1 MKLNKQKEASARHN
15 SGRRIL
21 LKISGEALQ
30 DTGASSFLSADT
42 IERIVLEII
51 PAIEIGIEVGV
62 VVGGG
67 NLFRGAALS
76 QTGIS
81 RVSADQMGMLGTIIN
96 ALALRDIFEKH
107 QQVARVMSAIPMSGV
122 VDHYDRRKAMHHLS
136 LGRVVIFAGGTG
148 NPFVTTDSAA
158 SLRAIELNA
167 DLLAKASNVDGIYNQ
182 DPKLPGDHIR
192 FDKITYRDAVIN
204 ELKVMDLAAF
214 CQCRDHNLPLRVF
227 NINSPG
233 AITRLLLGENEG
245 TLVFN
250 SDKGE

>member
-1 MKLNKQKEASARHN
+1 M
-15 SGRRIL
+15 
-21 LKISGEALQ
+21 
-30 DTGASSFLSADT
+30 
-42 IERIVLEII
+42 LEVI
-51 PAIEIGIEVGV
+51 PAIQHGVEVGI

-107 QQVARVMSAIPMSGV
+107 QQVARVMSSIPMSGV

-167 DLLAKASNVDGIYNQ
+167 TLLAKASNVDGIYNQ
-182 DPKLPGDHIR
+182 DPNCVYR
-192 FDKITYRDAVIN
+192 FEKILIAN
-204 ELKVMDLAAF
+204 EVKLKVMD
-214 CQCRDHNLPLRVF
+214 QVSCRNDHNCRFASLTLIVCVF
-227 NINSPG
+227 NHIFES
-233 AITRLLLGENEG
+233 EEQ
-245 TLVFN
+245 F
-250 SDKGE
+250 

>member
-1 MKLNKQKEASARHN
+1 MKLSKQKEASDRHN
-15 SGRRIL
+15 SSRRIL

-30 DTGASSFLSADT
+30 DVGASSFLSADT
-42 IERIVLEII
+42 IKRIVLEII
-51 PAIEIGIEVGV
+51 PAIETGVEVGI

-167 DLLAKASNVDGIYNQ
+167 DLLAKASNVDGIYDR

-192 FDKITYRDAVIN
+192 FDKITYREAVTN

-227 NINSPG
+227 NINRPG
-233 AITRLLLGENEG
+233 AIKRLLLGEDEG